1 MHILDGKPSSRKV
14 SDFMTSKEDNDL
26 LNLRNIGI
34 VAHID
39 AGKTTTTERILYYT
53 GKVHKMGEVH
63 EGTAVMDYMVQE
75 QERGITI
82 TSAATTCF
90 WKDHTINIIDTPGHV
105 DFTVEVE
112 RSLRVLDGVVGVFCA
127 VGGVEPQ
134 SETVWRQADH
144 YKVPRIAFVNKMD
157 RVGADFNACVAQI
170 EKRLGHRPVPIQLPI
185 GSEDSFQGVV
195 DLVANKAV
203 LWKDELGQE
212 FEFADV
218 PVDMQSEVAEAR
230 EKLIEAAAEQD
241 DSLLE
246 LYLEGKELSVDQLW
260 QALRK
265 ACLSL
270 SVVPVLCGSAFKN
283 KGVQSLLDAVVALL
297 PSPLDLPAVVGH
309 DPKKPDVQVE
319 RKASTKEPF
328 AALAFKIVSDP
339 FVGYLTYFR
348 VYSGKMALGETVQNV
363 AKGKKERLSKLLRM
377 YANKREEVKE
387 AKVGDILAAAGLRF
401 TTTGDTLTDLKNPVL
416 LESLEV
422 PAPVIRVAIEPK
434 TAADQA
440 KLTETL
446 EKLMREDPTF
456 AVQTDEESGQTI
468 ISGMGELHLEVM
480 VDRLLRDFKV
490 GANVGKPQVAYRE
503 TVTQVVE
510 HQTLFEKEVGQK
522 KHYADLTLQIEPKEQ
537 GSGFEFESQVGDSL
551 PSEFVRAAEL
561 GVKEALENGV
571 VAGFLVTDVKV
582 TLKKATYQD
591 GVSQDLSFKIAA
603 SLCFREA
610 CLKAGPA
617 LLEPE
622 MDVEVVTPE
631 EFMGDVIADLGTRR
645 GKVQS
650 MEPRGQVQVV
660 HANVPLREMFG
671 YATDLR
677 SVSQG
682 RASYT
687 MTLKDYHSVPANVQE
702 QIVKQIRGY

>member
-1 MHILDGKPSSRKV
+1 MAEKQDS
-14 SDFMTSKEDNDL
+14 DL

-63 EGTAVMDYMVQE
+63 EGTAVMDYMIQE

-144 YKVPRIAFVNKMD
+144 YKVPRLAFVNKMD
-157 RVGADFNACVAQI
+157 RVGADFKGCVAQI
-170 EKRLGHRPVPIQLPI
+170 EKRLGHRPLPIQLPI
-185 GSEDSFQGVV
+185 GSEDSFAGVV
-195 DLVANKAV
+195 DLVANQAV
-203 LWKDELGQE
+203 LWKDDLGQE
-212 FEFADV
+212 FELADV
-218 PVDMQSEVAEAR
+218 PAEMQGDVAQAR
-230 EKLIEAAAEQD
+230 EALIEVAAEQD

-246 LYLEGKELSVDQLW
+246 TYLEGGELSQEQIW
-260 QALRK
+260 AALRK

-283 KGVQSLLDAVVALL
+283 KGVQSLLDAVVQLL

-309 DPKKPDVQVE
+309 DPSRPEKTLE
-319 RKASTKEPF
+319 RTASSKEPF

-339 FVGYLTYFR
+339 YVGYLTYFR
-348 VYSGKMALGETVQNV
+348 VYSGKLSLGESVLNV

-377 YANKREEVKE
+377 YANKREEVQE
-387 AKVGDILAAAGLRF
+387 ARVGDILAAAGLRF
-401 TTTGDTLTDLKNPVL
+401 TTTGDTLTELKNPVL

-422 PAPVIRVAIEPK
+422 PEPVIRVAIEPK
-434 TAADQA
+434 TTADQA

-456 AVQTDEESGQTI
+456 AVRTDEDSGQTI

-480 VDRLLRDFKV
+480 VDRLLREFKV

-503 TVTQVVE
+503 TITQAVE
-510 HQTLFEKEVGQK
+510 HQVLFEKEIGQK
-522 KHYADLTLQIEPKEQ
+522 KHYADLTLQVEPKEQ
-537 GSGFEFESQVGDSL
+537 GSGFEFASEVGESV
-551 PSEFVRAAEL
+551 PAEFVKATEV

-582 TLKKATYQD
+582 VLKKAAFQE

-603 SLCFREA
+603 SLGFREA
-610 CLKAGPA
+610 CLKAGPV

-622 MDVEVVTPE
+622 MNVEVVTPE

-650 MEPRGQVQVV
+650 MEPRAQVQVV
-660 HANVPLREMFG
+660 HACVPLREMFG

-687 MTLKDYHSVPANVQE
+687 MSLKDYHSVPANVQE